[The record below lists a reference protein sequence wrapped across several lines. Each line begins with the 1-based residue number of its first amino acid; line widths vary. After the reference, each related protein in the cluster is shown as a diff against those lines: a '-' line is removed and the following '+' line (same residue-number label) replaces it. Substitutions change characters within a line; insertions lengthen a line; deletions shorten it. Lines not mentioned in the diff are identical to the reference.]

1 MNISDGKERY
11 EHAVMLNAYLAS
23 MKAEL
28 KSLLMEQIM
37 PVIEVEVEQAAVK
50 AMNEL
55 APTIRRFQDIA
66 YDQTRLVL
74 DLRINGE
81 VKESKIVS

>member
-1 MNISDGKERY
+1 MNISDGKESY
-11 EHAVMLNAYLAS
+11 ESAVMLNAYIAS

-28 KSLLMEQIM
+28 KSMLMEQIM
-37 PVIEVEVEQAAVK
+37 PSIELEVEQAAVK

-55 APTIRRFQDIA
+55 APTIRRFQDCA
-66 YDQTRLVL
+66 YDQTRLII

-81 VKESKIVS
+81 VKESKIVP